1 MKNRFTKMN
10 IRSVSTGIASGKG
23 VSNMQRIMTHF
34 NLPMSVTARSYN
46 KILNSIVQSS
56 IKIAEESIDKARRNL
71 IV

>member
-1 MKNRFTKMN
+1 MN

>member
-1 MKNRFTKMN
+1 MN

-71 IV
+71 IVQI

>member
-1 MKNRFTKMN
+1 MN

-56 IKIAEESIDKARRNL
+56 IKIEEESIDKARRNL